1 ADPPRRWEIAGRTVA
16 LDHPVII
23 GVVNVTPDSFSDG
36 GRFATTDR
44 AIAQAERL
52 VADGCELLD
61 VGGESTRP
69 GAAPVPVEEEVRR
82 VAPVIEQLAHR
93 GLGPGVRLRQDGGAE
108 LPTARRAGNRR
119 RLGLS
124 CSGGAVA
131 QAVPRGRHRAAGGG
145 PRSGDGRGVRA
156 RLAARGALVPGA
168 RCRAR
173 ARGAAGGGGDDDEPN
188 VNFEAYHFLI
198 PRLWPD
204 VVEIL
209 LVAFV
214 IYRFLLFLVG
224 TRAMQIVVG
233 VMILS
238 VAYFAALL
246 AKFQMISFLLSV
258 VFTYGAFA
266 VVVVFQPELRNALAR
281 LGQSRFMRRFSQS
294 ERQSVAEEIAEAMDR
309 LSRAGTGAIIA
320 VEGDIGLE

>member
-1 ADPPRRWEIAGRTVA
+1 MIRRPPRST
-16 LDHPVII
+16 LFPY
-23 GVVNVTPDSFSDG
+23 
-36 GRFATTDR
+36 TT
-44 AIAQAERL
+44 L
-52 VADGCELLD
+52 F
-61 VGGESTRP
+61 
-69 GAAPVPVEEEVRR
+69 
-82 VAPVIEQLAHR
+82 
-93 GLGPGVRLRQDGGAE
+93 
-108 LPTARRAGNRR
+108 
-119 RLGLS
+119 
-124 CSGGAVA
+124 
-131 QAVPRGRHRAAGGG
+131 
-145 PRSGDGRGVRA
+145 RS
-156 RLAARGALVPGA
+156 
-168 RCRAR
+168 
-173 ARGAAGGGGDDDEPN
+173 
-188 VNFEAYHFLI
+188 
-198 PRLWPD
+198 
-204 VVEIL
+204 
-209 LVAFV
+209 

-320 VEGDIGLE
+320 VEGDIGLEEFISSGVPMEAKVSADLLTTIFTPYSPLHH